1 MKAVMNKTFQGKVY
15 TAATH
20 FATGLVSETTGW
32 KGPTL
37 DHENHC
43 ISHMLMYSSPSTFEI
58 F

>member
-1 MKAVMNKTFQGKVY
+1 MNKTFQGKVY
-15 TAATH
+15 AAATH

-43 ISHMLMYSSPSTFEI
+43 ISHMFMYSSPSTFEI